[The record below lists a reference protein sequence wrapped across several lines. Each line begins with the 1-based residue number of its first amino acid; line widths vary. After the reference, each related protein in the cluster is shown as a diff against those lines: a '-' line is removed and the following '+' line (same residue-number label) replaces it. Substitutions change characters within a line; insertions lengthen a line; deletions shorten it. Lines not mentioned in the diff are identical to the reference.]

1 MINFFFIFRSEYE
14 EENLPNHPCFKL
26 VGNSEQILSTYASR
40 RLLTYE
46 KTHEPEVIILVD
58 H

>member
-1 MINFFFIFRSEYE
+1 MYNLYFTLRSEYE

-26 VGNSEQILSTYASR
+26 IGNSEQILSTYASR

-46 KTHEPEVIILVD
+46 KTHESEVMILPD
-58 H
+58 L